1 MSQVEVCE
9 DIDCVSDVVMV
20 DQRDNVIYVAM
31 VTLCPKSGYIYLRHH
46 TISQQ
51 YPTWTQNCINSLSSF
66 KRYIKN
72 FSKTSLVSKTK
83 SVTGW

>member
-1 MSQVEVCE
+1 MSQVEECV

-46 TISQQ
+46 TIS
-51 YPTWTQNCINSLSSF
+51 
-66 KRYIKN
+66 
-72 FSKTSLVSKTK
+72 
-83 SVTGW
+83 